1 LFLTLRDEHA
11 EGGLAEGLFSLM
23 KNRIVLWSSVGV
35 LLLACGGYAYK
46 LWSDHA
52 ARADALQKLCDDVDT
67 VLDAEPLDTDELSRL
82 VTRLDAAD
90 TADRRVRLMLARI
103 ELARGRYERAAQ
115 QLDRLLVGQTEGP
128 ELRAAAI
135 TWQLWHARGG
145 SAGDRADLGRRAL
158 RLAEDAYAATGAA
171 EDLFRLYQ
179 ASSRVGDDAA
189 AQKHLDEL
197 ASKFGETLP
206 GRVAAR
212 LLDKEGLAQP
222 LAPVEQLIGEWHGE
236 PPAELLLLR
245 ATLELQQND
254 IAKAAE
260 HLSAVLASAPNLVEV
275 RNMAAVA
282 FHAMFLAADGAERDR
297 YRRRRDEQLTWLDS
311 NAPADDARRVQWLRM
326 QQQR

>member
-1 LFLTLRDEHA
+1 
-11 EGGLAEGLFSLM
+11 M

-46 LWSDHA
+46 LWSAQA
-52 ARADALQKLCDDVDT
+52 ARSDALQKLCDDVDT
-67 VLDAEPLDTDELSRL
+67 VLNADQLDTNELSRI
-82 VTRLDAAD
+82 VTKLDAAD
-90 TADRRVRLMLARI
+90 AADRRVPLMKARI
-103 ELARGRYERAAQ
+103 DLARGRYERAAK
-115 QLDRLLVGQTEGP
+115 QLDRLLSGHTEAP

-135 TWQLWHARGG
+135 TWQLWHARGS
-145 SAGDRADLGRRAL
+145 SASDRADLGRRAL
-158 RLAEDAYAATGAA
+158 KLAEDAYEASGEA
-171 EDLFRLYQ
+171 EDLFRVYQ

-197 ASKFGETLP
+197 SSKFAETLP

-212 LLDKEGLAQP
+212 LLDKLGLAQP
-222 LAPVEQLIGEWHGE
+222 LAPVEQLIGEWRGE

-254 IAKAAE
+254 IAKAAD

-282 FHAMFLAADGAERDR
+282 FHALFLAAEGAERDR
-297 YRRRRDEQLTWLDS
+297 HRRRRDEQLTWLDS
-311 NAPADDARRVQWLRM
+311 NAPAGDTRRVHWLEM